1 MWPLVYSIDI
11 NTENT
16 QTHKQLKCLY
26 YTIYAYVWNSMLH
39 KQAYFS
45 PLKFKTDYVDIYQY
59 LDRRF
64 WLIYRLKNLS
74 ISETH
79 CTSIAT
85 ASAWNL

>member
-1 MWPLVYSIDI
+1 MLMYETLYFI
-11 NTENT
+11 NKLN
-16 QTHKQLKCLY
+16 
-26 YTIYAYVWNSMLH
+26 
-39 KQAYFS
+39 FS

-85 ASAWNL
+85 ASA